1 VATRNLIGVLALQ
14 GDVVEHLCALERA
27 GARATVVKTP
37 QDLARVQALVV
48 PGGESTTVMKLLDR
62 FRLGVPIVERVRAG
76 MPLWGTCMGM
86 IVAAREVAELDQ
98 PTLDLIDISVRRNA
112 FGRQNES
119 AEVDLAIPAVGAKP
133 YPAVFIRAPWVE
145 RCGPQVELLAERDG
159 HGVMVREGNV
169 LATSF
174 HPELTSDPRVHAYF
188 LDIVEQRALQ
198 GKALGAA

>member
-1 VATRNLIGVLALQ
+1 V
-14 GDVVEHLCALERA
+14 
-27 GARATVVKTP
+27 
-37 QDLARVQALVV
+37 
-48 PGGESTTVMKLLDR
+48 KLLDR

-86 IVAAREVAELDQ
+86 IVAAREVTELDQ